1 MFIIYVQLFLISRK
15 IYLHAIWHPLSV
27 TEAKSWMWTTLYVV
41 EFFVWAT
48 LRCDVCNVRAYFFCW
63 VWMLH
68 CFIRNCMNLFFAHF
82 SYNRYTTVSSLLC
95 VAVLENEPSYTLYGN
110 SYENHDNTN
119 ITLDYQGC
127 TNRWYGIF
135 SHLTFN
141 DVWELKLWQN

>member
-1 MFIIYVQLFLISRK
+1 
-15 IYLHAIWHPLSV
+15 
-27 TEAKSWMWTTLYVV
+27 
-41 EFFVWAT
+41 
-48 LRCDVCNVRAYFFCW
+48 
-63 VWMLH
+63 
-68 CFIRNCMNLFFAHF
+68 MNLFFAHF

-110 SYENHDNTN
+110 SYENHYNTN